1 MICSCCGLEI
11 KGKKRGPY
19 NGDQY
24 VCERCWNN
32 PTLFFPD
39 KPVQKLQDYLSSNTT
54 SLIQDVN
61 ILETID
67 QYRQHS
73 CNPQK
78 EISETW
84 EKILGYAEIKI
95 PVIAIN
101 QSGMRLFLGKIKAF
115 ELLIIASVDQWTESE
130 CKGYQRVRYKS
141 RNREIKEYLKKCPI
155 PLIPSMLGSISR
167 GTYTPIND
175 CYGNLEIPLIPGSI
189 SILDG
194 QQRTGGFDELF
205 EEFKAYLR
213 KDESI
218 FNQEVLKKYNDLMNF
233 EIPILMI
240 DSAEIA
246 KILSKDKEKYKNLM
260 PVDIERAFFIIINK
274 TQRGVNASLKD
285 ELASKTIEAG
295 LSGIPVIEKDY
306 WRAEIVPIANE
317 LNQDGEP
324 LDGLINLGGI
334 PGLKR
339 PIQLNG
345 FVTSLKELFVNN
357 EDFRSLDGEN
367 KKIYLKN
374 YWNAIKTLFPP
385 AFDKLDY
392 NNYLLTKSMGI
403 YSLNYLS
410 SDVYNHF
417 VKNNI
422 YLPSQEMLASY
433 LSPIEDFDWNINSSP
448 FADFGGKK
456 GVKKAYNILLKH
468 INSKTKIQK

>member
-11 KGKKRGPY
+11 KGKKCGPY
-19 NGDQY
+19 NDDQY
-24 VCERCWNN
+24 VCEKCWNN

-39 KPVQKLQDYLSSNTT
+39 KPVQKLQDYLLSNKN

-73 CNPQK
+73 SNPQK
-78 EISETW
+78 GISATW
-84 EKILGYAEIKI
+84 EKILGYADIKI
-95 PVIAIN
+95 PVISIN
-101 QSGMRLFLGKIKAF
+101 QSGMRLYLGKIRAF
-115 ELLIIASVDQWTESE
+115 ELLLIASVDQWTESE

-155 PLIPSMLGSISR
+155 PLIPSMLGSLSR

-175 CYGNLEIPLIPGSI
+175 CYGNLKIPLIPGSI

-213 KDESI
+213 KDESVLDKKI
-218 FNQEVLKKYNDLMNF
+218 LKKYNELMNF

-246 KILSKDKEKYKNLM
+246 KILSKESDQYKNLM

-274 TQRGVNASLKD
+274 TQKGVNASLKD

-295 LSGIPVIEKDY
+295 LSGIPVIDKDY
-306 WRAEIVPIANE
+306 WRAEIVPIANK

-324 LDGLINLGGI
+324 LDGLINLGGV

-357 EDFRSLDGEN
+357 QDFRTLDSETKN
-367 KKIYLKN
+367 EYLKN
-374 YWNAIKTLFPP
+374 YWNAIKNLFPP
-385 AFDKLDY
+385 AFNKLEY

-410 SDVYNHF
+410 SDAYNYF
-417 VKNNI
+417 IKNDVHI
-422 YLPSQEMLASY
+422 PSQETLEAY
-433 LSPIEDFDWNINSSP
+433 LYPIRDFDWSINTSP
-448 FADFGGKK
+448 FADLGGKK
-456 GVKKAYNILLKH
+456 GVKKAHKILLEY

>member
-19 NGDQY
+19 NHDQY
-24 VCERCWNN
+24 VCETCWNN

-39 KPVQKLQDYLSSNTT
+39 KPIQKLQDYLSSNTN
-54 SLIQDVN
+54 SMIQDIN

-78 EISETW
+78 EISDTW
-84 EKILGYAEIKI
+84 EEILGHAEIKI
-95 PVIAIN
+95 PVITIN
-101 QSGMRLFLGKIKAF
+101 QSGMRLYLGKIKAF
-115 ELLIIASVDQWTESE
+115 ELLILASVDQWTESE

-167 GTYTPIND
+167 GTYDPING

-213 KDESI
+213 KDESRLD
-218 FNQEVLKKYNDLMNF
+218 QKALRKYNDLMNF
-233 EIPILMI
+233 EVPILLI
-240 DSAEIA
+240 DSAEITN
-246 KILSKDKEKYKNLM
+246 ILSRESDRYKNLM

-295 LSGIPVIEKDY
+295 LSGIPVIDKDY
-306 WRAEIVPIANE
+306 WRAEIVPITNE

-324 LDGLINLGGI
+324 LEGLINLGGI

-345 FVTSLKELFVNN
+345 FVTSLKDLFINN
-357 EDFRSLDGEN
+357 EDFKTLDSEN

-374 YWNAIKTLFPP
+374 YWNAIKVQVPY
-385 AFDKLDY
+385 AFDKSQY
-392 NNYLLTKSMGI
+392 NNYLLTKSIGI

-410 SDVYNHF
+410 NDAYNHF
-417 VKNNI
+417 IEKGIDMPN
-422 YLPSQEMLASY
+422 QEMLESY
-433 LSPIEDFDWNINSSP
+433 LLPIKDFDWSIETSP
-448 FADFGGKK
+448 FAYLGGKK
-456 GVKKAYNILLKH
+456 GVKKAHNILLEYM
-468 INSKTKIQK
+468 NCKT